1 MVGDLQLRGC
11 AQLVRRGLAVQHMRT
26 MVAQLEVPSMRNVC
40 SASMDSTKTLRPV
53 RTELPL
59 LPPGGRS
66 RDGYLRRMRRSM
78 GTQNCVSRYASSI
91 AKLQRPMKFYAED
104 SRRLS
109 LAAAHC
115 AELRSFRRGGTALRR
130 HKGHIW
136 QPKADATT
144 ILFFGLVCK
153 TTVSNK

>member
-59 LPPGGRS
+59 LPPGGRG
-66 RDGYLRRMRRSM
+66 DLGICPECEDLWVLK
-78 GTQNCVSRYASSI
+78 TVSRAMRV
-91 AKLQRPMKFYAED
+91 A
-104 SRRLS
+104 
-109 LAAAHC
+109 
-115 AELRSFRRGGTALRR
+115 LRSYNG
-130 HKGHIW
+130 
-136 QPKADATT
+136 Q
-144 ILFFGLVCK
+144 
-153 TTVSNK
+153 